1 VTNDRSPTSLL
12 VDARNISSPGG
23 AALQVELARSIAAR
37 RPKSADVVFVTA
49 SPDAL
54 RGIDRTRIAEVTP
67 PSGWA
72 GMWWWFNRELPHR
85 ARALRANVVY
95 APGGIVSSVVCRRFP
110 TIVGVNN
117 MLPFTPEQIRHFPPW
132 SKDRLR
138 LVLLQRLY
146 SASCRRC
153 NAVVVPSRFAIDQM
167 RPYAGDLSHKS
178 YVAPNSI
185 PHYVVFE
192 PESPPPRPH
201 DGKPYFFYLSV
212 VFWYKNHLE
221 LIEGFRRALRT
232 EPGLPDLIMAGV
244 PTQDSYVKRIRSALA
259 APELAGRARFLGKIP
274 REDIPGWLHHA
285 TVNVFPS
292 ACETNSF
299 IQAEIFGA
307 HGVMA
312 CSNLGPMPEVAAGA
326 AELFDPNDPDSIA
339 ATLIRLWRDE
349 DRRRELRELSR
360 RRASELTPDVCGEAV
375 WNAVERARSDFR
387 PRRA

>member
-1 VTNDRSPTSLL
+1 MT
-12 VDARNISSPGG
+12 
-23 AALQVELARSIAAR
+23 AA
-37 RPKSADVVFVTA
+37 
-49 SPDAL
+49 PDAL
-54 RGIDRTRIAEVTP
+54 LGIERIRPIEVAR
-67 PSGWA
+67 PSGWLGFWRWYNRDLPRRA
-72 GMWWWFNRELPHR
+72 RELHGDV
-85 ARALRANVVY
+85 VVY
-95 APGGIVSSVVCRRFP
+95 APGGILSQAVCREFP
-110 TIVGVNN
+110 TVNGINN
-117 MLPFTPEQIRHFPPW
+117 MLPFTPEQIRAFTRG
-132 SKDRLR
+132 SKDWLR

-153 NAVVVPSRFAIDQM
+153 NAVVVPSRFAIAQM
-167 RPYAGDLSHKS
+167 RPYAGDLSEKA

-185 PHYVVFE
+185 PSYVALD
-192 PESPPPRPH
+192 PASPPRRPN

-244 PTQDSYVKRIRSALA
+244 PTQESYVKRIREALA
-259 APELAGRARFLGKIP
+259 SPDLGGRARFLGKVP

-292 ACETNSF
+292 SCETNSF

-312 CSNLGPMPEVAAGA
+312 CSNLGPMPEVAGGA

-349 DRRRELRELSR
+349 GR
-360 RRASELTPDVCGEAV
+360 RRALRALSARRAAQLTPEACGEQLWA
-375 WNAVERARSDFR
+375 AVERAQRDYRS
-387 PRRA
+387 RRA